1 MYNSKFIFKNDLTI
15 EIIYHNNH
23 IIIKDQN
30 YNKLTFIDYTI
41 KQAIN
46 KFKKTNKGR

>member
-1 MYNSKFIFKNDLTI
+1 MYQSEFKYIDDLSI

-23 IIIKDQN
+23 IIIKDEN

-46 KFKKTNKGR
+46 EFKKTYNI

>member
-1 MYNSKFIFKNDLTI
+1 MSEFIFKNDLII
-15 EIIYHNNH
+15 EIIKHNNH
-23 IIIKDQN
+23 IIIKDEN

-46 KFKKTNKGR
+46 QFNKTYK

>member
-1 MYNSKFIFKNDLTI
+1 MEYSKFIFKDNLTI
-15 EIIYHNNH
+15 QIIYHNNH
-23 IIIKDQN
+23 IIIKDEN

-46 KFKKTNKGR
+46 EFKKTYNI